1 MSEDESPAPIKRR
14 GRPTGS
20 LRKRKA
26 DNELSSNTYSQKR
39 RSRLQSLTQIESELE
54 QAKNNDCTAKNRNIR
69 TLKARAEWKAASE
82 DEKKRLENE
91 VRENVDVQEVS
102 ANALEIKYGYGKR
115 GGLYAK
121 IDDGNPIWEDEDNNA
136 WDPMTE
142 ARWRQNNLQNEGYQP
157 EMLATE
163 AKERAA
169 ELKSS
174 FQERLA
180 MITWRAWQRQWRTTF
195 WEYADNLK
203 ELERAEP
210 MPEWPEWHFVEG
222 VLYQHVLPHLF
233 FTSDQIKV
241 WKNMAH

>member
-1 MSEDESPAPIKRR
+1 MSKDESPAPIRRR

-20 LRKRKA
+20 LGKRKA

-39 RSRLQSLTQIESELE
+39 RSWLQSLTQIESELE
-54 QAKNNDCTAKNRNIR
+54 KAKNNDRTAKNRNIR
-69 TLKARAEWKAASE
+69 TLKAGAEWKTASE

-91 VRENVDVQEVS
+91 VRENVQHRRWGVS
-102 ANALEIKYGYGKR
+102 ANALEIKYGYGER

-121 IDDGNPIWEDEDNNA
+121 IDDGNPIWENEDDNA

-142 ARWRQNNLQNEGYQP
+142 ARWKQDDLQNEGYQP
-157 EMLATE
+157 EMSATE

-180 MITWRAWQRQWRTTF
+180 TITWRAW
-195 WEYADNLK
+195 
-203 ELERAEP
+203 
-210 MPEWPEWHFVEG
+210 
-222 VLYQHVLPHLF
+222 
-233 FTSDQIKV
+233 
-241 WKNMAH
+241 